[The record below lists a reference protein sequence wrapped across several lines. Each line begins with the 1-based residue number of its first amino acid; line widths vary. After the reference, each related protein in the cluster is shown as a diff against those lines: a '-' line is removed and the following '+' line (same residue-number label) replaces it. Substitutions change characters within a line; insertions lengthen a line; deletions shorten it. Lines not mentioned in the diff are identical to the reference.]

1 MEYVE
6 RLDKHVA
13 DLGHDDLIYDLYP
26 PREVFSVILAAG
38 EGVLKRGTVLAKNGT
53 TANVQAEGDTG
64 SVAARAENFVIWET
78 GKTANCVLC
87 DDTELGTEERVAT
100 AYRTGHFAQNK
111 LIVKSGSTLTEQD
124 KEDLREVGILISES
138 V

>member
-1 MEYVE
+1 MAYVE

-13 DLGHDDLIYDLYP
+13 DLGNDDLIYDLYP
-26 PREVFSVILAAG
+26 PCEVFSVILATG
-38 EGVLKRGTVLAKNGT
+38 EGVLKRGTVLAKKG
-53 TANVQAEGDTG
+53 
-64 SVAARAENFVIWET
+64 AAVSLQDENSTPAADPDAENFVIWET
-78 GKTANCVLC
+78 GKTANCILC
-87 DDTELGTEERVAT
+87 DDTELGTEARVAA

-124 KEDLREVGILISES
+124 KEDLREVGILLSES